1 MNLLNIYF
9 IINIFLMG
17 GIWVY
22 SIYIERDSMWSTIT
36 AMITTLLVG
45 LQIFSL
51 FLFIHFIDSI
61 KRKKDE

>member
-22 SIYIERDSMWSTIT
+22 SVFMENDSFWETIKS
-36 AMITTLLVG
+36 MVTTLLIG
-45 LQIFSL
+45 LPIFLL
-51 FLFIHFIDSI
+51 FMFIHIIDSI
-61 KRKKDE
+61 KRKKR